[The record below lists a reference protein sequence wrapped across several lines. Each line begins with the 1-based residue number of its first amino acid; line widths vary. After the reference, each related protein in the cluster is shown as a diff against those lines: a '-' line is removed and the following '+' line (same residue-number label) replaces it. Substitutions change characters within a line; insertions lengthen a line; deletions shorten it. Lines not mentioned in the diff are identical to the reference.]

1 MARLAFPLALEAD
14 VCENKSGEMLNRVQK
29 RLNLQLNSWSPC
41 RVFALFSDSQTTPI
55 VGISYFFCHPGG
67 PRAVYGR
74 GGERRRRPSE
84 LQFASPPVATRNGLA
99 RPAHRRARD
108 DRKESSP
115 CQAQDMETHKN
126 NGKSPTNCATDP
138 NLCSDRHFSI
148 CTTPFTMAFNS
159 DSGIECSR
167 PPIEHLGGSSTRPTV

>member
-1 MARLAFPLALEAD
+1 VRLDTDLDMARLAFPLALEAD

-138 NLCSDRHFSI
+138 FFLFLGEEPRGQFLALLHF
-148 CTTPFTMAFNS
+148 
-159 DSGIECSR
+159 
-167 PPIEHLGGSSTRPTV
+167 